1 MFDNIRLQKIADTT
15 RIVTVIDV
23 KLSLRTDH
31 VRLVPA
37 NDVTALVPVGTDG
50 SSVLIEPIPEETPT
64 VINAPIKKGEK
75 VGRAR
80 IMYAQTEI
88 ATVDLVAA
96 EDVNVNIFLWIV
108 NIFKNVFTS
117 PFFIV
122 LAVLAIIVLAVYLI
136 SLYKNKSRRKKQ
148 HKKPKVYLSTSSSKR
163 RRPPQ
168 NNRRR

>member
-1 MFDNIRLQKIADTT
+1 M
-15 RIVTVIDV
+15 
-23 KLSLRTDH
+23 
-31 VRLVPA
+31 
-37 NDVTALVPVGTDG
+37 
-50 SSVLIEPIPEETPT
+50 LIEPIPEETPT

-108 NIFKNVFTS
+108 NVFKNVFTS

-122 LAVLAIIVLAVYLI
+122 LAVLAIIILAVYLI
-136 SLYKNKSRRKKQ
+136 SLYKNKSRRK
-148 HKKPKVYLSTSSSKR
+148 SSIRSR
-163 RRPPQ
+163 RCI
-168 NNRRR
+168 

>member
-1 MFDNIRLQKIADTT
+1 M
-15 RIVTVIDV
+15 
-23 KLSLRTDH
+23 
-31 VRLVPA
+31 
-37 NDVTALVPVGTDG
+37 
-50 SSVLIEPIPEETPT
+50 LIEPIPEETPT

-108 NIFKNVFTS
+108 NVFKNVFTS

-122 LAVLAIIVLAVYLI
+122 LAVLAVIVLAVYLV
-136 SLYKNKSRRKKQ
+136 SFYKNKSRRKKQ